1 MSETRAGRSETT
13 PEPLFAGVI
22 AHRGGGRLAP
32 ENTLAGLRMAATL
45 GYRCVEFD
53 VMLIAD
59 GTPVLIHDDTLDRT
73 TLQRGEVARLSST
86 GLAQVVANRG
96 FEDAFPDEPLPTLAQ
111 AAAACASLGLAAN
124 VEIKPFPGTEAR
136 TGAVVA
142 EAVARAFAPG
152 RVLLSSFSESALA
165 SARQAAAQ
173 VPRALLFERLP
184 GDWLAR
190 IRALEAVALHAHW
203 ADLPTPV
210 LAAAAAA
217 GLPVRCY
224 TVNDPVQA
232 VALLAAGVSAVFTD
246 ALDLFQGFIPP
257 CAGQ

>member
-1 MSETRAGRSETT
+1 MTEKHAAPHTT
-13 PEPLFAGVI
+13 AANSLFSGVI

-32 ENTLAGLRMAATL
+32 ENTLAGLRLAAAL

-73 TLQRGEVARLSST
+73 TQQRGAVACLSAAARPHV
-86 GLAQVVANRG
+86 LANRG
-96 FEDAFPDEPLPTLAQ
+96 FETAFPDESLPTLAD
-111 AAAACASLGLAAN
+111 AAVLCAALGLAAN
-124 VEIKPFPGTEAR
+124 VEIKPFPGAEVR

-142 EAVARAFAPG
+142 QAVARSFAPE
-152 RVLLSSFSESALA
+152 RVVLSSFSELALTA
-165 SARQAAAQ
+165 ARQAAAHLG
-173 VPRALLFERLP
+173 RALLFERLP

-190 IRALEAVALHAHW
+190 VRAHAGVALHCHW
-203 ADLPTPV
+203 SDLATPV

-224 TVNDPVQA
+224 TVNDPAQA
-232 VALLAAGVSAVFTD
+232 AALLAAGVDAVFTD
-246 ALDLFQGFIPP
+246 ALDLLQGLIPTP
-257 CAGQ
+257 AGQ